1 MASTSKPASEVLSA
15 LQAFFPMNWGMV
27 GGVVAIS
34 GGFVSANI
42 FRFRRA
48 RDRADRR
55 LEMKDEESRRGHF
68 RGREDVELNAVPPSR
83 DQGH

>member
-1 MASTSKPASEVLSA
+1 MASTPKPASEVPGA

-34 GGFVSANI
+34 GGFVAANI
-42 FRFRRA
+42 FRFRRD

-68 RGREDVELNAVPPSR
+68 RGREDVELNAVPSSR